1 MLKNGHFYFSWV
13 LQLTITNWWKHS
25 RGWIQGFLSFW
36 LHKNAILEWGW
47 NVKELTFNSLRWK
60 WQSLCI
66 LALFCPL
73 AGSKWYFTYS
83 YTCCKTCVR
92 VINASFDPPLDI
104 VSVKKY
110 SKNIPLTTPLT
121 KIFFEEYII
130 DYICL
135 TVDIWASISL
145 VEHRRMSSYILS
157 CSLPKVNVDRVNDI
171 GSNLRFEHE
180 DPDA

>member
-1 MLKNGHFYFSWV
+1 M
-13 LQLTITNWWKHS
+13 
-25 RGWIQGFLSFW
+25 
-36 LHKNAILEWGW
+36 
-47 NVKELTFNSLRWK
+47 
-60 WQSLCI
+60 
-66 LALFCPL
+66 
-73 AGSKWYFTYS
+73 TYS
-83 YTCCKTCVR
+83 YTCSKTCVR
-92 VINASFDPPLDI
+92 VINASFDPLLDI

-135 TVDIWASISL
+135 TVDICASISL
-145 VEHRRMSSYILS
+145 VGLCRMSSYILS

-171 GSNLRFEHE
+171 GSNLRFGHE

>member
-73 AGSKWYFTYS
+73 AGSKWYFNYS

-92 VINASFDPPLDI
+92 VINASFDPLLDI

-121 KIFFEEYII
+121 KIFFEWIYKWLYLPNGWYKRIHI
-130 DYICL
+130 AGG
-135 TVDIWASISL
+135 AS
-145 VEHRRMSSYILS
+145 
-157 CSLPKVNVDRVNDI
+157 
-171 GSNLRFEHE
+171 
-180 DPDA
+180 